1 MIHMNSN
8 SGKIFISVIFYN
20 VYLVKTMK
28 SPCSKMMCLS
38 IGILMLIAALPMALG
53 GATES
58 VVLGQYNVSF
68 DLNTSMNHTI
78 EVQPPIV
85 SENDTSYRAYITFTN
100 QTQILMGIDVLNNAT
115 DSTFEPELRYVE
127 MLAKGDENATVTTRV
142 VDNKTGIETNSISK
156 SGDPTFTFRSW
167 LDSEK
172 CECGEV
178 YAGTTKLEMTGIVPI
193 NISDNLLNT
202 MHIVSLTNIPAP
214 ELQSAQPGG
223 SVQLS
228 GAQGAA
234 IAKETQPMEPLNPTP
249 STSYNK
255 PTLGD
260 AWLNSFYPVD
270 PAYYQLLYWANSET

>member
-1 MIHMNSN
+1 
-8 SGKIFISVIFYN
+8 
-20 VYLVKTMK
+20 
-28 SPCSKMMCLS
+28 MCLS
-38 IGILMLIAALPMALG
+38 IGILMLIAAAFPMVL

-68 DLNTSMNHTI
+68 DLNTSMNHAI

-127 MLAKGDENATVTTRV
+127 MLAKGDENATVTTKV

-156 SGDPTFTFRSW
+156 AGDPTFTFRSW

-202 MHIVSLTNIPAP
+202 LHIVELSNIAAP
-214 ELQSAQPGG
+214 NLQSAQSTG
-223 SVQLS
+223 SVLLS

-234 IAKETQPMEPLNPTP
+234 IAEGTQPQPPLIPTSSVTKKEP
-249 STSYNK
+249 YIEQ
-255 PTLGD
+255 